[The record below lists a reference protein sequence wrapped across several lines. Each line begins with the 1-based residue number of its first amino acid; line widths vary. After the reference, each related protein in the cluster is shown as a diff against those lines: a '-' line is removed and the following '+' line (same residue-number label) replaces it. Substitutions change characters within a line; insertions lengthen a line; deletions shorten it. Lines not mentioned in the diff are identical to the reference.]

1 MTFEIKVR
9 QRRLPA
15 DAYTPV
21 SVYLKLRDQFPRN
34 LLLESSDFH
43 GRENSYSYV
52 CCAPM
57 AGVTLSRDLFCKQLP
72 GGEILEEPLPAGDT
86 VDAVSAFLQ
95 SFQFAPAAPACCAG
109 RFFGHVNYDAVRH
122 FEQLD
127 LKPGDS
133 ADALP
138 DILLQVYRYV
148 LVFDHYNHALY
159 LTEHYT
165 DEEAGS
171 GLDQVEALLR
181 RNQQGTYAFSTAG
194 DEQSAVSDQEYL
206 DMVAQARTH
215 CLRGDVFQMV
225 LSRGYAIRFKGDDF
239 NVYRA
244 LRTVNPSPYLFYA
257 DYGNYRLF
265 GSSPEAQ
272 LKIDKGRAVIHP
284 IAGTCRRT
292 GNTAEDQRLAE
303 ALMADPKENAE
314 HVMLVDLARNDL
326 SRNYDD
332 VQVTVFKELRQF
344 AHVIHIVS
352 EVAGEQPRSRDAL
365 QVLSHVF
372 PAGTLSGAP
381 KHKAMQLIDK
391 LETLPRGYYGGCTGF
406 ISPGGDTNMAIMI
419 RSFMSRDNTL
429 HFRAGA
435 GVVASS
441 VPERELLEVQEKL
454 KGLRL
459 AIERAHTL

>member
-1 MTFEIKVR
+1 MTFDFKVR

-15 DAYTPV
+15 DAHTPV
-21 SVYLKLRDQFPRN
+21 SAYLKLRDLFPRN

-43 GRENSYSYV
+43 GRENSYSYLCFGPV
-52 CCAPM
+52 
-57 AGVTLSRDLFCKQLP
+57 AGLELNGNVFRQQLP
-72 GGEILEEPLPAGDT
+72 DGSVEERSLLPGTLVET
-86 VDAVSAFLQ
+86 VTACMQQYRFE
-95 SFQFAPAAPACCAG
+95 AAAQPGCTG
-109 RFFGHVNYDAVRH
+109 RFFGHVNYDAVQH
-122 FEQLD
+122 FEQLE
-127 LKPGDS
+127 LRPG

-138 DILLQVYRYV
+138 SVLLQVYRYM
-148 LVFDHYNHALY
+148 LVFDHFHHALY

-165 DEEAGS
+165 DEAAPG
-171 GLDQVEALLR
+171 GLDFIEAQLR
-181 RNQQGTYAFSTAG
+181 TGHPGTYHFRTDGA
-194 DEQSAVSDQEYL
+194 EQSQVSDQEYL
-206 DMVAQARTH
+206 DIVAQARKH

-225 LSRGYAIRFKGDDF
+225 LSRGFSIGFKGDDF

-272 LKIDKGRAVIHP
+272 LKIEGGRAVIHP

-292 GNTAEDQRLAE
+292 GNEAEDKQLAE
-303 ALMADPKENAE
+303 ALLADPKENAE

-326 SRNYDD
+326 SRSYDE
-332 VQVTVFKELRQF
+332 VHVTVFKALKQF

-352 EVAGEQPRSRDAL
+352 EVSGEQARNQSPFA
-365 QVLSHVF
+365 VLSEVF

-381 KHKAMQLIDK
+381 KHMAMQLIDK
-391 LETLPRGYYGGCTGF
+391 LERYSRGYYGGCTGF
-406 ISPGGDTNMAIMI
+406 MSPDGDTNMAIMI

-429 HFRAGA
+429 YFRAGA

-441 VPERELLEVQEKL
+441 VPERELMEVQEKL

-459 AIERAHTL
+459 ALELACTL